1 MTEKTQKLKAMM
13 GAISNIPL
21 GQHSYVTRAKLQ
33 TGFGFF
39 LQNLPIL
46 KQKKKQCL
54 CLQM

>member
-21 GQHSYVTRAKLQ
+21 GQHNYVTRAKLQ

-39 LQNLPIL
+39 
-46 KQKKKQCL
+46 KCTHFKTKKKCL